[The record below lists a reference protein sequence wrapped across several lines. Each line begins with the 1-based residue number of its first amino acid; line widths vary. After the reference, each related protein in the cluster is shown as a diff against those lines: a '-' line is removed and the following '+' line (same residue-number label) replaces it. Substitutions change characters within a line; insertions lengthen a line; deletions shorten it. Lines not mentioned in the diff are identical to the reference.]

1 MAELYS
7 RLLDRFYEFI
17 LSRAWNKDVIRSY
30 ANLRK
35 REEFQSPENTVVLS
49 RFTWP
54 AFRVLPY
61 RTRFAAILRFVV
73 LGSITTGDFP
83 PSSRVTGVRCSAA
96 AFATMRATTPFP
108 VYVTD
113 GRQIAENKHTIDSR

>member
-35 REEFQSPENTVVLS
+35 REEFSVAGE
-49 RFTWP
+49 
-54 AFRVLPY
+54 Y
-61 RTRFAAILRFVV
+61 C
-73 LGSITTGDFP
+73 G
-83 PSSRVTGVRCSAA
+83 
-96 AFATMRATTPFP
+96 AFALYLAGIQGFT
-108 VYVTD
+108 
-113 GRQIAENKHTIDSR
+113 K